1 VSEPTN
7 ARGKRDIL
15 RVKVDRITR
24 LVVVTGSLESDRYDS
39 MKCLIL
45 LYLDEKRGELSLHL
59 CWVYIDQTASPA
71 LSGSFTNIT

>member
-15 RVKVDRITR
+15 RVMVDRMSR

-39 MKCLIL
+39 MKCLIS
-45 LYLDEKRGELSLHL
+45 LYLDEKRGDLSLHL
-59 CWVYIDQTASPA
+59 CWFI
-71 LSGSFTNIT
+71 